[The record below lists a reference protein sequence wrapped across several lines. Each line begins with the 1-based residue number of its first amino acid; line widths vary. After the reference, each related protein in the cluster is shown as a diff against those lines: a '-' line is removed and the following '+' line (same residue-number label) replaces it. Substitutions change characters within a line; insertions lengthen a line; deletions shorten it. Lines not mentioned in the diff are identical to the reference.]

1 MLLVLLS
8 VTHHMSL
15 DHDPE
20 CHNSHWTR
28 VQDDDVDDQHD
39 DVDDGD
45 QDDERAQEHGMK
57 FLLCLVP

>member
-1 MLLVLLS
+1 
-8 VTHHMSL
+8 MSP

-28 VQDDDVDDQHD
+28 APDD

>member
-1 MLLVLLS
+1 
-8 VTHHMSL
+8 MSL

-28 VQDDDVDDQHD
+28 AQDDDVDDQHD